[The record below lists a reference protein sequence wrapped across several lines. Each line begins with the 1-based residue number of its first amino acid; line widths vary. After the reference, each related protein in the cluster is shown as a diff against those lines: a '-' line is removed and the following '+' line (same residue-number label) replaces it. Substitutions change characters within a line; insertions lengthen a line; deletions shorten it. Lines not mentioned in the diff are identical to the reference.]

1 MIKIFAV
8 IRPVVLLLLL
18 IIAVTGCLK
27 NDWEEKEQH
36 ENDLIKNYIAS
47 NGITE
52 EQKTEGGIYYVEEIA
67 GTGLSPVL
75 DDYVIIN
82 YTGRFLEGNSI
93 HETSYDS
100 LKDEWDYADTYIN
113 YVYGPLKFKYGY
125 SIPGVNEGLGMMKE
139 GGKARLVI
147 PSDKAF
153 YDFNPMVYDI
163 ELLKVINDPVE
174 YEDSVLK
181 TYLEVKGFDT
191 LTTAYKGIY
200 FKETLTPDPADQR
213 TVQTGDTVLF
223 RFTGKLIDGFAD
235 EIKDDRV
242 FDSSVGDDEPIIKLY
257 YGPQLKVITGVMI
270 AIPEGLKTALD
281 SMRVGTHATAVLPY
295 SQAFKDAGLI
305 SLLYGYTIVPKY
317 QSVIYDI
324 LVEDIRSSE

>member
-1 MIKIFAV
+1 MVKIIAF
-8 IRPVVLLLLL
+8 IRPFILFFILPL
-18 IIAVTGCLK
+18 AVSGCLK

-36 ENDLIKNYIAS
+36 EKDLIKSYIAS

-67 GTGLSPVL
+67 GTGLTPVV

-82 YTGRFLEGNSI
+82 YTGRYLEDNSI

-100 LKDEWDYADTYIN
+100 LKDEWEYADTYTY

-125 SIPGVNEGLGMMKE
+125 SISGVNEGLGMMKE
-139 GGKARLVI
+139 GGKAKLVI

-163 ELLKVINDPVE
+163 ELLKVIKDPVA

-181 TYLEVKGFDT
+181 AYLEVKGFDT

-213 TVQTGDTVLF
+213 TVQTGDTVFF
-223 RFTGKLIDGFAD
+223 RFSGKLIDGFAS

-242 FDSSVGDDEPIIKLY
+242 FDTNADDDDPIKLY
-257 YGPQLKVITGVMI
+257 YGTQLKVITGVI
-270 AIPEGLKTALD
+270 LAIPEGLKTALD
-281 SMRVGTHATAVLPY
+281 TMRVGTHATAVLPY
-295 SQAFKDAGLI
+295 TQAFKDAGLVNSI
-305 SLLYGYTIVPKY
+305 YGYTIVPKY
-317 QSVIYDI
+317 QTIVYDI
-324 LVEDIRSSE
+324 IVEDIRSMK